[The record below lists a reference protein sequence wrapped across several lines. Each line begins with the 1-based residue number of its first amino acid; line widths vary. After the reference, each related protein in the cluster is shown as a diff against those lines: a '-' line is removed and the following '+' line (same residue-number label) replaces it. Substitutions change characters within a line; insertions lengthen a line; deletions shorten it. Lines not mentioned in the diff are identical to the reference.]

1 MVDIVNDNSLTDAGN
16 SFTQAED
23 FTYLSTPNLIQGEL
37 GQTVNNDL
45 DNNDYFSFVAPITS
59 TYTFE
64 LSDFTASSNLWLY
77 DFVGATLDYSANLG
91 TADETITFDLEEGR
105 EYLVRVELVDTRS
118 VTDYQL
124 LMTHED
130 MVSNN
135 LPVTVESIGDVTTPE
150 GQTAVHQVVL
160 SSTTTQEKTFAFEI
174 ENITTTSA
182 DLGDYSFSNEVIDN
196 GDGTITVPEGVKDF
210 TVLVDIN
217 NDSLSESAEE
227 YSLSIGT
234 KSAVGMIDTVSSLI
248 QGISQE
254 SGSEGETL
262 THTVS
267 LGNALT
273 ASETF
278 SFSINYTTV
287 SESDVGTVSFTNNVV
302 DNGDGT
308 ITVPAGVS
316 SFAIEVPLIVDSQS
330 EANESYTVEV
340 NGVTAIGTINEVP
353 SSDLIDSTNLELG
366 GTDGLRFIGTEGVD
380 TLTYLDHELD
390 EVTITEYTSGSE
402 GEWEIAFPSQADSK
416 SGFVPMTKVDVL
428 DESIERAQFTDMNV
442 AFDLGLND
450 SAGMAVVMTELG
462 LNGQQTADDLGLWIA
477 MSDSLKSN
485 LITVTE
491 ESLMMNAINM
501 GRKFIEFYAG
511 DISNEDL
518 VSHLYSSLTG
528 SSIDSGTQNLF
539 VDLLDTGVYSQ
550 AGLFVAA
557 AEVKY
562 DTVEYQDY
570 IGSGYVAYESFDS
583 KIG

>member
-1 MVDIVNDNSLTDAGN
+1 MVDIVNNNSLTDAGN
-16 SFTQAED
+16 SFTQAAD
-23 FTYLSTPNLIQGEL
+23 FTYLSTPNLIEGEL
-37 GQTVNNDL
+37 GQTINNTL

-59 TYTFE
+59 SYTFE

-91 TADETITFDLEEGR
+91 TADETITFDLEAGR

-135 LPVTVESIGDVTTPE
+135 LPVTVESISDVTTPE

-160 SSTTTQEKTFAFEI
+160 SSTTTQDKTFAFDI
-174 ENITTTSA
+174 EHISTNSS
-182 DLGDYSFSNEVIDN
+182 DLGDYSFSSGVVDN
-196 GDGTITVPEGVKDF
+196 GDGTITIPEGVRNF

-217 NDSLSESAEE
+217 NDSLTESAEE

-234 KSAVGMIDTVSSLI
+234 KSAVGTIDTVSSVI
-248 QGISQE
+248 QSISQE

-262 THTVS
+262 THTVT

-287 SESDVGTVSFTNNVV
+287 SASDVGTVSFTNNVI

-308 ITVPAGVS
+308 ITVPEGVS
-316 SFAIEVPLIVDSQS
+316 SFGIEVPLVVDSQS
-330 EANESYTVEV
+330 EANESYTINV

-353 SSDLIDSTNLELG
+353 SSDLIDSTNLERG
-366 GTDGLRFIGTEGVD
+366 GTDGLRFLGTDGID
-380 TLTYLDHELD
+380 TLMYLDDELD
-390 EVTITEYTSGSE
+390 DVTIAEYTSGSE
-402 GEWEIAFPSQADSK
+402 GEWQITFGTTDSK
-416 SGFVPMTKVDVL
+416 TGATLNQVDVL

-485 LITVTE
+485 LTTVTE
-491 ESLMMNAINM
+491 EGLMMNAINM

-518 VSHLYSSLTG
+518 VSHLYFSLTG
-528 SSIDSGTQNLF
+528 TSIDSGTQNLF
-539 VDLLDTGVYSQ
+539 VDLLDTGAYSQ

-562 DTVEYQDY
+562 ETAEYQDY
-570 IGSGYVAYESFDS
+570 IDSGYVAYESFDS